1 MTGIL
6 VALLAVLWAA
16 VLLPVLLSAKQNTSV
31 TGSVGTFSRSMR
43 ALSSNHAQPYMGGR
57 WVLTPRT
64 VDDEADRKMT
74 ILRRRR
80 IFVSLLGTLGITLFL
95 GLLPGLRT
103 MLWASLTFAVILGAF
118 VAYLI
123 QEKSRTPAHHRLSPQ
138 PVAMERGRSE
148 EIPTVLRLA
157 YTPPAPTIRNG
168 TRPMHR
174 IIDESLEDDGLGELG
189 WLKAG
194 RY

>member
-1 MTGIL
+1 VTGVL

-16 VLLPVLLSAKQNTSV
+16 VLLPVLLSARQNTSI

-43 ALSSNHAQPYMGGR
+43 ALSSNHTQPSMGGR
-57 WVLTPRT
+57 WVLTPKT
-64 VDDEADRKMT
+64 VNDEEDRKMT

-80 IFVSLLGTLGITLFL
+80 IFVSLLGTFGITLFL

-103 MLWASLTFAVILGAF
+103 MLWASFVFAIILGAF
-118 VAYLI
+118 IAYLI

-138 PVAMERGRSE
+138 TAPADRGRVE
-148 EIPTVLRLA
+148 DIPTVLRLA

-168 TRPMHR
+168 ARPIHR
-174 IIDESLEDDGLGELG
+174 IVEESLEDDGLGELG